1 MDSGTEIGPCASRA
15 RRLSP
20 STNGMLYHGR
30 LSTSPA
36 VMTGTICACCS
47 PAARAISRSNR
58 AVFTPAANSGD
69 STLTTTFR
77 WNRVSSARKTR
88 DIPPPPSSR
97 SMVCVPA
104 SAAWSLSR
112 RSKGTREGT
121 LGDPVC
127 GRREDTVG
135 SGECKSVSAT
145 RLEGAHPRQ
154 QPNLPLLERRE
165 VAEQLLMSRFV
176 LSWCSRDERQ
186 RAADLQPTGL
196 HFVKPVEPLAPR
208 RGLQLGAR
216 NQFAL
221 EPRVVDLA
229 LLDENVRVAL
239 EPSCYHRVRVEITHH
254 DPVDDEEGGRSDDA
268 ANEGVVIPDDRVL
281 HRIRQQEK
289 HDEVERI
296 ELAGLRVTVKAQAY
310 QEKRVDRK

>member
-1 MDSGTEIGPCASRA
+1 MDSGTEIGPCASRT

-69 STLTTTFR
+69 STLTTTLR

-88 DIPPPPSSR
+88 DMPPPPSSR

-112 RSKGTREGT
+112 RSEGTREGT
-121 LGDPVC
+121 QGDPVC

-135 SGECKSVSAT
+135 SGGCKSGSAT

-154 QPNLPLLERRE
+154 QPNLPFLERRE
-165 VAEQLLMSRFV
+165 VTEQLLMSRLIV
-176 LSWCSRDERQ
+176 RGCSRDERQ
-186 RAADLQPTGL
+186 RAADLQPTRF
-196 HFVKPVEPLAPR
+196 HFVKPFESLPPR
-208 RGLQLGAR
+208 RRFQFCAR

-221 EPRVVDLA
+221 EARIVNLA
-229 LLDENVRVAL
+229 LFDEDVRVPF
-239 EPSCYHRVRVEITHH
+239 EPSCYHRVRVEIAHD
-254 DPVDDEEGGRSDDA
+254 DPVDDEQRGG
-268 ANEGVVIPDDRVL
+268 ANDPAEERVVIADDRVL
-281 HRIRQQEK
+281 HRVRYQKQ
-289 HDEVERI
+289 HDEVDRI
-296 ELAGLRVTVKAQAY
+296 SLSAL
-310 QEKRVDRK
+310 